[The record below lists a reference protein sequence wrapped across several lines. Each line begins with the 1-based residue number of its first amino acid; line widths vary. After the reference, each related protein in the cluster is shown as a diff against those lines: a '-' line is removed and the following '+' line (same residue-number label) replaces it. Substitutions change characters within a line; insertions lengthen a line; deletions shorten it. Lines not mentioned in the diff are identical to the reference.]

1 LRVLCQKLAHAKA
14 GHNFVLISAGIGAA
28 LLFAPSL
35 QKNLSAKELNLV
47 KGETAEVAQ
56 VIDGDTVKLKRA
68 VGTGNLV
75 SDQIRLVGIQA
86 PKLPLG
92 RKNFKTWPL
101 AEVAKRALEKLS
113 LGKKVTLSYG
123 GRRMDRHGRLLAHLH
138 LPDGAWLQ
146 GALLAQG
153 MARVYSF
160 PDNRAVVT
168 EMLLKE
174 QAARS
179 DKIGIWRHPFY
190 RIHQQTELVIDL
202 KRLKNSFQLIEGQV
216 LDVTRLRKKV
226 FINFGP
232 NWRTDFTVSLNARA
246 AKLFDRAGFDPLLLK
261 GKRIRV
267 RGWIK
272 SFNGPMIN
280 ATHPEQLEML
290 DR

>member
-1 LRVLCQKLAHAKA
+1 LRVFCQKIALSKA
-14 GHNFVLISAGIGAA
+14 GHDFVLYCAVIALV
-28 LLFAPSL
+28 LLFAPHL
-35 QKNLSAKELNLV
+35 QAKDLKLV
-47 KGETAEVAQ
+47 KGETAEVAL
-56 VIDGDTVKLKRA
+56 VVDGDTVKLSRA
-68 VGTGNLV
+68 IGKGNLV

-101 AEVAKRALEKLS
+101 AAAAKRALEKLA

-138 LPDGAWLQ
+138 LPDGAWIQ

-160 PDNRAVVT
+160 PDNRAVIA

-174 QAARS
+174 KSARAQ
-179 DKIGIWRHPFY
+179 KLGIWRHPFY
-190 RIHQQTELVIDL
+190 RIQAQTELVTNL
-202 KRLKNSFQLIEGQV
+202 KQLKNSFQLIEGRV
-216 LDVTRLRKKV
+216 LDVTHLRKKV
-226 FINFGP
+226 FINFGA

-246 AKLFDRAGFDPLLLK
+246 VKLFARMGFDPLLLK
-261 GKRIRV
+261 GQRVRV

-272 SFNGPMIN
+272 SYNGPMIN
-280 ATHPEQLEML
+280 ATHPEQIEML
-290 DR
+290 DK